1 MSLEAVL
8 FQALNGLA
16 TASSLFLVGAGLSL
30 IFGVTRIINIAHGSF
45 YMVGLYLAY
54 TFATSVGG
62 ALGFWGGIVGAALI
76 VGALGAATE
85 IALLRRVYQAPELFQ
100 LLATFA
106 LVLVIND
113 VTQYL
118 WGPEDL
124 LGPRAPG
131 LRGSI
136 AILGRRFPSYDLF
149 LIGIGPLVLLL
160 LYLMVARTRFGR
172 LIRAA
177 TQDREMVGAL
187 GVNQAMLFTVVFAL
201 GSLLAGLGGAL
212 QVARE
217 PANLGLDLTVIGDA
231 FVVVVVGGMGSIGG
245 AFLAALIIAE
255 VKALCIGI
263 GVVNVGAFTMNFSKL
278 TLVAEFLVMAIVLI
292 VRPYGLLG
300 RPQGAVRNPAEIE
313 DPIRPANLPV
323 KLVGGATLL
332 GLLILPLAAALSP
345 YTVVLAIDILIAILF
360 ATSLHFIMGPG
371 GMASFGHAAYF
382 GLGAYG
388 AGLVVKFL
396 TGSMAAALLGG
407 LVAAAAGALLFGW
420 FAVRLSG
427 VYLAM
432 LTLAFAQI
440 VWSIL
445 YQWEGVTGGSNG
457 ILGIW
462 PRPPFDSRS
471 AFLSADTC
479 LRGRR
484 SAVAAPVP
492 VCSVRLRDARGAG
505 LAAEGGG
512 DRHRRQAR
520 ALDRLCHRG
529 NVRRRGRS
537 AVCVRQRHHLAR
549 SRLGL
554 ALARR
559 HGHGAA
565 RRHPDVERPD
575 RGRSYLYVAAG
586 HDHAPDAFLARAP
599 WPRNP
604 SPGAGISQR
613 HRGRAHQ
620 PVCAQRQARMSILC
634 VRNLSKA
641 FGGVHAINNVSFDIA
656 EGEFLALIGPNGA
669 GKSTCFNIINGQLTP
684 DRGEVRFSDR
694 SLVGLRP
701 REIWRLGV
709 GRTFQVAATFGSM
722 TAAEN
727 IQLALASHHGETY
740 RFGKALRHRCHS
752 EALALLAR
760 VGMADAA
767 GRACKELAYGDVKR
781 VELAVALAND
791 PRLLLMDE
799 PTAGMAPRERDDLIA
814 LVKRLVV
821 EKKISVLFT
830 EHSMDVVF
838 AYADRILVLAG
849 GALIAEGNAAAIRDN
864 RKVQQVYLGT
874 GLRRAA
880 RGGARP

>member
-54 TFATSVGG
+54 TFATTLGA

-85 IALLRRVYQAPELFQ
+85 IVLLRRVYQAPELFQ

-292 VRPYGLLG
+292 ARPYGLLG

-407 LVAAAAGALLFGW
+407 LVAAVAGALLFGW

-471 AFLSADTC
+471 AFYLLTLAF
-479 LRGRR
+479 
-484 SAVAAPVP
+484 AVAGVLLLRRFLFAP
-492 VCSVRLRDARGAG
+492 
-505 LAAEGGG
+505 
-512 DRHRRQAR
+512 
-520 ALDRLCHRG
+520 
-529 NVRRRGRS
+529 
-537 AVCVRQRHHLAR
+537 
-549 SRLGL
+549 
-554 ALARR
+554 
-559 HGHGAA
+559 
-565 RRHPDVERPD
+565 
-575 RGRSYLYVAAG
+575 
-586 HDHAPDAFLARAP
+586 
-599 WPRNP
+599 
-604 SPGAGISQR
+604 
-613 HRGRAHQ
+613 
-620 PVCAQRQARMSILC
+620 
-634 VRNLSKA
+634 
-641 FGGVHAINNVSFDIA
+641 FGYAM
-656 EGEFLALIGPNGA
+656 
-669 GKSTCFNIINGQLTP
+669 
-684 DRGEVRFSDR
+684 R
-694 SLVGLRP
+694 
-701 REIWRLGV
+701 
-709 GRTFQVAATFGSM
+709 
-722 TAAEN
+722 
-727 IQLALASHHGETY
+727 
-740 RFGKALRHRCHS
+740 
-752 EALALLAR
+752 
-760 VGMADAA
+760 A
-767 GRACKELAYGDVKR
+767 GRDSPLRAEAIGIDVKR
-781 VELAVALAND
+781 VHWIGFAIAGTFGGTAGALFAFAKGTISPDLAWVSRSLDGMVMVLLGGLQTLSGPIVGAAIFTWLQDTIMRQTPFWRGLLGLVILLLVLAFPGGIVGALAN
-791 PRLLLMDE
+791 R
-799 PTAGMAPRERDDLIA
+799 
-814 LVKRLVV
+814 
-821 EKKISVLFT
+821 
-830 EHSMDVVF
+830 F
-838 AYADRILVLAG
+838 ARKGKLA
-849 GALIAEGNAAAIRDN
+849 
-864 RKVQQVYLGT
+864 
-874 GLRRAA
+874 
-880 RGGARP
+880 

>member
-1 MSLEAVL
+1 
-8 FQALNGLA
+8 
-16 TASSLFLVGAGLSL
+16 
-30 IFGVTRIINIAHGSF
+30 
-45 YMVGLYLAY
+45 
-54 TFATSVGG
+54 
-62 ALGFWGGIVGAALI
+62 
-76 VGALGAATE
+76 
-85 IALLRRVYQAPELFQ
+85 LLRRVYQAPELFQ

-471 AFLSADTC
+471 AFYLLTLAF
-479 LRGRR
+479 
-484 SAVAAPVP
+484 AVAGVLLLRRFLFAP
-492 VCSVRLRDARGAG
+492 
-505 LAAEGGG
+505 
-512 DRHRRQAR
+512 
-520 ALDRLCHRG
+520 
-529 NVRRRGRS
+529 
-537 AVCVRQRHHLAR
+537 
-549 SRLGL
+549 
-554 ALARR
+554 
-559 HGHGAA
+559 
-565 RRHPDVERPD
+565 
-575 RGRSYLYVAAG
+575 
-586 HDHAPDAFLARAP
+586 
-599 WPRNP
+599 
-604 SPGAGISQR
+604 
-613 HRGRAHQ
+613 
-620 PVCAQRQARMSILC
+620 
-634 VRNLSKA
+634 
-641 FGGVHAINNVSFDIA
+641 FGYAM
-656 EGEFLALIGPNGA
+656 
-669 GKSTCFNIINGQLTP
+669 
-684 DRGEVRFSDR
+684 R
-694 SLVGLRP
+694 
-701 REIWRLGV
+701 
-709 GRTFQVAATFGSM
+709 
-722 TAAEN
+722 
-727 IQLALASHHGETY
+727 
-740 RFGKALRHRCHS
+740 
-752 EALALLAR
+752 
-760 VGMADAA
+760 A
-767 GRACKELAYGDVKR
+767 GRDSPLRAEAIGIDVKR
-781 VELAVALAND
+781 VHWIGFAIAGTFGGAAGALFAFAKGTISPDLAWVSRSLDGMVMVLLGGLQTLSGPIVGAAIFTWLQDTIMRQTPFWRGLLGLVILLLVLAFPGGIVGALAN
-791 PRLLLMDE
+791 RFVRK
-799 PTAGMAPRERDDLIA
+799 G
-814 LVKRLVV
+814 K
-821 EKKISVLFT
+821 
-830 EHSMDVVF
+830 
-838 AYADRILVLAG
+838 LA
-849 GALIAEGNAAAIRDN
+849 
-864 RKVQQVYLGT
+864 
-874 GLRRAA
+874 
-880 RGGARP
+880 